1 MEELSINY
9 ILEKEITITATITL
23 NTTNLYFP
31 YTSSPYTS
39 TTTSSNK
46 GNN

>member
-23 NTTNLYFP
+23 NTINMYFP

-39 TTTSSNK
+39 TTSSNK
-46 GNN
+46 DNN